1 MVPESSFGLVNR
13 AKAGD
18 ASALDRL
25 ILRYLP
31 RLRRWARRRLPS
43 WARDL
48 AETEDLVQE
57 TIFNAVRNLPTFE
70 MREERSLRS
79 YMKRAVNNRVRDEVK
94 RAVRQP
100 RLQSITDASPSR
112 SPSPV
117 DHAIAREDLLRCR
130 AALARLRPSDRR
142 LILTR
147 LSGSHTFRVLARQSD
162 KRTSDAARM
171 ALSRALARL
180 AAEMDRLDS

>member
-31 RLRRWARRRLPS
+31 RLRRWTRRRLPS

-48 AETEDLVQE
+48 AETEDIVQE
-57 TIFNAVRNLPTFE
+57 TIFSAVRNLPTFE
-70 MREERSLRS
+70 MREVRSLRS
-79 YMKRAVNNRVRDEVK
+79 YMKRALTNRVRDEVK
-94 RAVRQP
+94 RVVRQP
-100 RLQSITDASPSR
+100 RHQAITDASPSR
-112 SPSPV
+112 SPSPI

-130 AALARLRPSDRR
+130 AALARLRPADRR
-142 LILTR
+142 VILAR
-147 LSGSHTFRVLARQSD
+147 LSGAHSHSALARHAD
-162 KRTSDAARM
+162 RPTSDAARM